1 MSNEKLI
8 PEIQETM
15 QAVLVLHAQVEDA
28 TSIRQDQSSQSAFD
42 NLQGLI
48 TAQRIT
54 NEKLNSL
61 IDKLNK

>member
-1 MSNEKLI
+1 MNSENLA

-15 QAVLVLHAQVEDA
+15 QAVLALHSQIEEA
-28 TSIRQDQSSQSAFD
+28 TSVRQSLSSQTAFD

-61 IDKLNK
+61 IDQLGK

>member
-1 MSNEKLI
+1 MNSEKLV

-15 QAVLVLHAQVEDA
+15 QAVLVLHSQVEDA
-28 TSIRQDQSSQSAFD
+28 TSMRQSLSSQSAFD

-61 IDKLNK
+61 IDQLNK

>member
-15 QAVLVLHAQVEDA
+15 QAVFVLHSQVEEA
-28 TSIRQDQSSQSAFD
+28 TSMRQSLSSQSAFD

-61 IDKLNK
+61 IDQLNK